1 MNFFHCTSIRWLFLL
16 FGLWKNYDPDNG
28 SGHPDDCLLEGE
40 GARIVR
46 RNNLALAS
54 VVVASRLAG
63 AGPQDLEVLGMK
75 TGEPQAAIAV
85 CLMLVICHGYWYF
98 MRFQHLLDD
107 AKILVF
113 SVTLNH
119 EPLSLWQEPPRQ
131 LRQKSAALIANRVCF
146 TLVVLS
152 MILLIEWAIKMYLL
166 MPA

>member
-28 SGHPDDCLLEGE
+28 SGHPDDCILEGE
-40 GARIVR
+40 GARVAH

-54 VVVASRLAG
+54 IVVASGLAG
-63 AGPQDLEVLGMK
+63 TGPQDLEVLGTK
-75 TGEPQAAIAV
+75 TREPQAAIVV
-85 CLMLVICHGYWYF
+85 CLMLVIYHGYWYF

-119 EPLSLWQEPPRQ
+119 CLCG
-131 LRQKSAALIANRVCF
+131 KSRRDNFDRNQQR
-146 TLVVLS
+146 
-152 MILLIEWAIKMYLL
+152 
-166 MPA
+166 

>member
-1 MNFFHCTSIRWLFLL
+1 MFLL
-16 FGLWKNYDPDNG
+16 FGLWKSYDPDNG
-28 SGHPDDCLLEGE
+28 SGQPDDCLLEGE

-54 VVVASRLAG
+54 VVVASGLADT
-63 AGPQDLEVLGMK
+63 GPQDLEVFGMK
-75 TGEPQAAIAV
+75 TREPQAAIVV

-98 MRFQHLLDD
+98 MRLQHLLDD
-107 AKILVF
+107 AKIFVF

-152 MILLIEWAIKMYLL
+152 MILLIAWAINVYLS